1 MKVKVCGLKYQSN
14 IEQLMQLE
22 IDYMGFIFYEK
33 SSRFVNT
40 NLGFDFIR
48 TIPKYIKKVGVFVNE
63 NSYSICDKVAHYD
76 LDIVQ
81 LHGEESPEICAELKS
96 HAKVM
101 KVFQINEDFDFKQLE
116 KYISTVDYF
125 LFDTPTINYG
135 GSGKVFNW
143 LLLENYSYNIPFFLS
158 GGISEEHI
166 DKIKKLKIPQ
176 LIGIDINSKFEIEP
190 GLKNKNKIKEFIDKL
205 NNYDNK

>member
-40 NLGFDFIR
+40 NLGFDYIR